1 MHAEKTANILD
12 FRQSRDILQTYSIP
26 LPGSEIARTQ
36 HEVMQ
41 ISRKIGYPISMK
53 IVSPD
58 ISHKSDVGG
67 VETKINNDKDAEKA
81 YANILRNIKKNT
93 PSARITGVLIQK
105 MFSGTEIII
114 GMKRDQQFGP
124 VILFGLGGI
133 FVEIMQDVAMRI
145 APVKIDDAIEMIKE
159 IKAYPILKGARG
171 TKPAEIR
178 KIAEIII
185 KVSEL
190 SIKEKSIKEIDLN
203 PIIIEGK
210 EINIVDIRIIK

>member
-1 MHAEKTANILD
+1 MHAEKTANVLD
-12 FRQSRDILQTYSIP
+12 FRQSRDILKTYSIQ
-26 LPGSEIARTQ
+26 LPEYEIARTQ
-36 HEVMQ
+36 NDIIPV
-41 ISRKIGYPISMK
+41 SKKIGYPQAMK

-58 ISHKSDVGG
+58 ITHKSDVGG
-67 VETKINNDKDAEKA
+67 VETKINNDKDAEEA
-81 YANILRNIKKNT
+81 YAKILHNIKKNK
-93 PSARITGVLIQK
+93 PGARITGFLIQK

-159 IKAYPILKGARG
+159 IKTYPILEGARG
-171 TKPAEIR
+171 TKPADIR

-190 SIKEKSIKEIDLN
+190 SMKEKSIKEIDLN
-203 PIIIEGK
+203 PIIIDGK
-210 EINIVDIRIIK
+210 EATIIDVRIIK

>member
-1 MHAEKTANILD
+1 MHAEKTAEILD
-12 FRQSRDILQTYSIP
+12 FKQSRDILQTYSIP
-26 LPGSEIARTQ
+26 LPESEIARTQ
-36 HEVMQ
+36 QDVMQ
-41 ISRKIGYPISMK
+41 ISKKIGYPISMK

-58 ISHKSDVGG
+58 ITHKSDVGG
-67 VETKINNDKDAEKA
+67 VETKINNNKDAAEA
-81 YANILRNIKKNT
+81 YAKILRNIKKNT
-93 PSARITGVLIQK
+93 PGAKITGVLIQK

-114 GMKRDQQFGP
+114 GMKRDKQFGP

-133 FVEIMQDVAMRI
+133 FVEIMQDIAMRI
-145 APVKIDDAIEMIKE
+145 VPVKIDDAIEMIKE

-171 TKPAEIR
+171 TKPADII

-190 SIKEKSIKEIDLN
+190 SMKEKSINEIDLN

>member
-12 FRQSRDILQTYSIP
+12 FKQSRDILQTYLIP
-26 LPGSEIARTQ
+26 LPGYEIARTQ
-36 HEVMQ
+36 QDVMQ
-41 ISRKIGYPISMK
+41 ISKKIGYPISMK

-93 PSARITGVLIQK
+93 PGARITGILIQK

-185 KVSEL
+185 KISEL

>member
-12 FRQSRDILQTYSIP
+12 FKQSRDILKTHSIP
-26 LPGSEIARTQ
+26 LPESDIARTQ
-36 HEVMQ
+36 NDIIH

-58 ISHKSDVGG
+58 ITHKSDVGG
-67 VETKINNDKDAEKA
+67 VETKINNDKDAAEA
-81 YANILRNIKKNT
+81 YAKILQNIKKHK
-93 PSARITGVLIQK
+93 PDASITGVLIQK

-171 TKPAEIR
+171 TKPADIR
-178 KIAEIII
+178 KIAEMIL

-190 SIKEKSIKEIDLN
+190 SIKEKSIKEIDFN
-203 PIIIEGK
+203 PVIIDGK